1 MPKDVTYIQ
10 DFREQIGLSQQQ
22 LGERI
27 GVTRQTV
34 AAWEKGDRE
43 PSVLQLAR
51 IARELHVPLDALLG
65 AVQDEEAV
73 LLFRADDPEVLST
86 GLRQRLSDKA
96 EGYAAIER
104 LAGELSVLPESRP
117 LDDYDAHLVEQV
129 AREIRDWLGVEDAP
143 LGDVLALL
151 EGKGLKIIC
160 HPLPNE
166 VSGFSAY
173 TEDWGGVIVVNGKHA
188 LERQYFTCLHELGHL
203 IFHRREYSQPNRK
216 AGVRGNPREKA
227 AHHFASAVLLPR
239 EVMEDELRAFAF
251 GWIPDP
257 VLADMKLRY
266 GVSMRTVLF
275 RAGYL
280 ELISKRQAG
289 QQVGILNKTYGK
301 EDEPVKLPVPKPEE
315 RPTRRL
321 ERLTYRALIHEK
333 ITASRAAEVMDKPL
347 LEVRQ
352 RLADYLK
359 KPATGAPGT

>member
-1 MPKDVTYIQ
+1 MSKNVTHIQ
-10 DFREQIGLSQQQ
+10 NFRGQMGLSQQQ

-43 PSVLQLAR
+43 LSVLQLGR

-65 AVQDEEAV
+65 VVQDEEAV
-73 LLFRADDPEVLST
+73 LLFRADDPEVLSA
-86 GLRQRLSDKA
+86 GLRQVLSDKA

-104 LAGELSVLPESRP
+104 LAGELAVLPESRP
-117 LDDYDAHLVEQV
+117 LEDYDAHLVEQI
-129 AREIRDWLGVEDAP
+129 AREVRDWLGVEDAP

-160 HPLPNE
+160 YSLPNE

-173 TEDWGGVIVVNGKHA
+173 TEEWGSIIVVNGKHA

-216 AGVRGNPREKA
+216 AGVRGDPREKA
-227 AHHFASAVLLPR
+227 AHNFASAVLLPR

-289 QQVGILNKTYGK
+289 QQVGILNKAHGK
-301 EDEPVKLPVPKPEE
+301 ESEPVTLELPAK
-315 RPTRRL
+315 RPLGRL
-321 ERLTYRALIHEK
+321 ERLTYRALIRDK
-333 ITASRAAEVMDKPL
+333 ITTSRAAEVLDKPL

-359 KPATGAPGT
+359 KPAVGASAA

>member
-1 MPKDVTYIQ
+1 MGNFVTHIQ
-10 DFREQIGLSQQQ
+10 DFREQSGFSQQQ

-34 AAWEKGDRE
+34 AAWEKGERD
-43 PSVLQLAR
+43 PTVLQLAR
-51 IARELHVPLDALLG
+51 IARELHVPLDSLLG
-65 AVQDEEAV
+65 AAQDDEPV

-86 GLRQRLSDKA
+86 GLRQHLSDKA

-117 LDDYDAHLVEQV
+117 LEDYDAHLVEQV
-129 AREIRDWLGVEDAP
+129 AREMRDWLGVEDAP

-151 EGKGLKIIC
+151 EGKGLKILC
-160 HPLPNE
+160 HPLPDE

-173 TEDWGGVIVVNGKHA
+173 TEDWGGIIVINGRHV

-216 AGVRGNPREKA
+216 AGRRGDPREKA

-239 EVMEDELRAFAF
+239 EVMKDELRAFAF

-257 VLADMKLRY
+257 VLVDMKLRY

-275 RAGYL
+275 RAGEL
-280 ELISKRQAG
+280 ELISRRQAG
-289 QQVGILNKTYGK
+289 QQVGVLNKAHGK
-301 EDEPVKLPVPKPEE
+301 ASEPVMLEVPKN
-315 RPTRRL
+315 RPIRRL
-321 ERLTYRALIHEK
+321 ERLTYRALIQEK
-333 ITASRAAEVMDKPL
+333 ITTSRAAEVLDKPL
-347 LEVRQ
+347 LEVRE
-352 RLADYLK
+352 RLAAYLTR
-359 KPATGAPGT
+359 PAAESLPV